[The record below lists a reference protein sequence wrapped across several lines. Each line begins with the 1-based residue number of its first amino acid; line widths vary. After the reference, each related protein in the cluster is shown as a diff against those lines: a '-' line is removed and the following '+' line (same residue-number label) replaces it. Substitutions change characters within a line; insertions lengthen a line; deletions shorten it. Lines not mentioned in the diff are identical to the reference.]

1 MEYVQERVTTL
12 HALTDHR
19 PDAPTGRAA
28 VVVPMTEREY
38 GTLASEHVLTALET
52 VAPARV
58 IVPLRASAE
67 RVEPFVRWLDG
78 FDVDVETLWCGGPR
92 LADLLRDHGIDGSR
106 GKGRDV
112 WLGLGRALDSEYVVV
127 HDADTKT
134 YSPAFVNR
142 LLFPLAR
149 GHDFAK
155 GYYARV
161 EDGSLYGRLFRLFFR
176 PLVRALADSG
186 DTDGTGGATDA
197 NGEAGANGAGIVA
210 YLDAFRYALAGEFAA
225 TSDLV
230 SRLRLQRGWGLEV
243 GTLGEAFEH
252 AGFTDSAQVDLGRYE
267 HDHRSVDGPT
277 GLADMSR
284 AVGAATLRAV
294 ENAGVA
300 VEYDT
305 LAARYREEAADLIRG
320 YETDAAFNGLAY
332 DREDERAQVET
343 YADALGRPGPDT
355 RLPAWRD
362 APISPTDVAN
372 AARADIA
379 DVTDADATSVAAA
392 AESMTDDGDSGD
404 GDGGDSDDD
413 RGRRDT
419 QSVRQHQNGHR
430 PAENHK
436 PDAAPGDET

>member
-38 GTLASEHVLTALET
+38 GTLAAERVLTALET

-58 IVPLRASAE
+58 IVPLRAPAD

-78 FDVDVETLWCGGPR
+78 FAVDVETLWCGGPR
-92 LADLLRDHGIDGSR
+92 LADLLSNHGLDGSR

-112 WLGLGRALDSEYVVV
+112 WLGLGRALSSEYVVV

-149 GHDFAK
+149 GHEFSK

-176 PLVRALADSG
+176 PLVRAIAD
-186 DTDGTGGATDA
+186 DA
-197 NGEAGANGAGIVA
+197 GGEAGVVA

-294 ENAGVA
+294 ESAGVSVA
-300 VEYDT
+300 YDT
-305 LAARYREEAADLIRG
+305 LANRYREEAADLIRG
-320 YETDAAFNGLAY
+320 YETDAAFNGLAF

-343 YADALGRPGPDT
+343 YADALAPPGPDT

-362 APISPTDVAN
+362 APISPADVAE
-372 AARADIA
+372 AARADLV
-379 DVTDADATSVAAA
+379 DVTDTETAAPA
-392 AESMTDDGDSGD
+392 AERTTTDG
-404 GDGGDSDDD
+404 
-413 RGRRDT
+413 
-419 QSVRQHQNGHR
+419 VRQRRNGHR
-430 PAENHK
+430 TPDDTP
-436 PDAAPGDET
+436 PDATPEDET